1 MTIAYYGFR
10 SLQNNNYYCYH
21 SNKGIQYTPTRAT
34 AHVLMDVNAAHITCN
49 ELNQMTKKDSF
60 TVEELW
66 TVPDYWD
73 ASSSSPPWES
83 ASAERNLRKIAAQ
96 QGTDIGE
103 QGVKQAMDG
112 LDKVN
117 KQVKYDPAWMTNGQT
132 VFVNG
137 PDNSTNGSY
146 QVVGINIP
154 TTTSVQYELPNIT
167 AAQKDH

>member
-1 MTIAYYGFR
+1 
-10 SLQNNNYYCYH
+10 
-21 SNKGIQYTPTRAT
+21 
-34 AHVLMDVNAAHITCN
+34 
-49 ELNQMTKKDSF
+49 
-60 TVEELW
+60 
-66 TVPDYWD
+66 
-73 ASSSSPPWES
+73 
-83 ASAERNLRKIAAQ
+83 
-96 QGTDIGE
+96 
-103 QGVKQAMDG
+103 MDG

-117 KQVKYDPAWMTNGQT
+117 KQVKYDPAWMTNEQT